1 MKFIK
6 YNKQPLSTC
15 QGAHHPNCKII
26 WTSVLSFFSSLVPL
40 PGVFSFHLNIYL
52 FIYLFVKLKTYVNYL
67 VRCERGDGAIGF
79 QCMGTQL
86 QHDLGGTFP
95 MNTCLSIPS
104 LKHTTSRSKN
114 ILIFIANIVCKITMD
129 NGCFI
134 AFLDLGNN

>member
-6 YNKQPLSTC
+6 YNKHPLSTC
-15 QGAHHPNCKII
+15 QGVHHPNCKII
-26 WTSVLSFFSSLVPL
+26 WTSVLSFFPSLVPL
-40 PGVFSFHLNIYL
+40 PGVFSFYLNIYL
-52 FIYLFVKLKTYVNYL
+52 FICVKLKTYVNYL

-79 QCMGTQL
+79 QCMGAQL

-114 ILIFIANIVCKITMD
+114 NFNFCSLLFARLLWTMD
-129 NGCFI
+129 VLLHF
-134 AFLDLGNN
+134 